1 MPASSSGSLTPSAS
15 VSSDVGEVVNV
26 IVFKVPLIGTLIDRL
41 VTSALSLRPSASV
54 SFSVGSDPYVL
65 TSVPSVSLSPSVSAE
80 PVPFG
85 RVVIRAVRFVTELRR
100 SPMFL
105 FPPEASP
112 RIHAR
117 TSGVDEKFAGYTQF
131 PVWFGKYAS
140 ARVHVA
146 RTVGSGWGEVATYPT
161 TSEIDV
167 PEPFRFKYAS
177 KLEDENAFVRF
188 ATSRAVAVAGWAWT
202 KTIGAVAKASR
213 NGTVV
218 PEVETVARPASTTV
232 PSERTWFP
240 ASTARYET
248 SSAAGPPASHFS
260 SFTWNV
266 WSVTP

>member
-1 MPASSSGSLTPSAS
+1 MPASSSGSLTLSAS

-85 RVVIRAVRFVTELRR
+85 RVVIRAVRFIGPAKARNSIVSPGAVPLCSRKIVALWFVTELRR

-146 RTVGSGWGEVATYPT
+146 RTVGSGWGRWRRIQRLRRST
-161 TSEIDV
+161 
-167 PEPFRFKYAS
+167 FR
-177 KLEDENAFVRF
+177 
-188 ATSRAVAVAGWAWT
+188 SRSG
-202 KTIGAVAKASR
+202 
-213 NGTVV
+213 
-218 PEVETVARPASTTV
+218 
-232 PSERTWFP
+232 
-240 ASTARYET
+240 
-248 SSAAGPPASHFS
+248 
-260 SFTWNV
+260 
-266 WSVTP
+266 

>member
-80 PVPFG
+80 PV
-85 RVVIRAVRFVTELRR
+85 R